1 MITLLNR
8 GASTQQDDSK
18 DWIIRHIKHLKM
30 NQQYYGFG
38 TREDAGPYLVQI
50 RQTCVD
56 LVQPKTADELKYN
69 VTGCILNKFTEL
81 DKALY
86 SSRQYILTLWPA
98 FVGAIV
104 ALAPDPSSMVYD
116 NIWWSGLFAIT
127 SGGLPGLESASP
139 PHHVEANSERE
150 GRTMCETWIFN
161 PSMPKAMSK
170 RDTMGSSAQ
179 GMGHVYLEWAS
190 FFLSFALWLFFC
202 VYFGHTLK
210 PAIDFT
216 YEKYYLEGAVWYYI
230 SAAPAV
236 SGLIFELIR
245 NRVDLYEPADRPEEG
260 KEGSLRMGEE
270 GQTISLIQQQH
281 FNHVKVRSVFS
292 LWLRILRHQWRRS
305 QYRILVRDHQSH
317 RTEWFFVLG
326 RGAVGMS
333 RVVIFAMGS
342 ITMGNILLMPVPDDF
357 YLFVLL
363 LFTTSLP
370 RQLWSAFWTN
380 GNRGA
385 DLVVWVS
392 TVKMIRPDGAD

>member
-1 MITLLNR
+1 
-8 GASTQQDDSK
+8 
-18 DWIIRHIKHLKM
+18 M
-30 NQQYYGFG
+30 NQSYNNYGYNFTG
-38 TREDAGPYLVQI
+38 HAGPYLAKT
-50 RQTCVD
+50 RKACVD
-56 LVQPKTADELKYN
+56 LVQPETAYELRAN
-69 VTGCILNKFTEL
+69 VTGCILNKFTEV
-81 DKALY
+81 DKALF

-116 NIWWSGLFAIT
+116 NIWWSCLFAIT

-139 PHHVEANSERE
+139 PHHVEAHSEKE
-150 GRTMCETWIFN
+150 GRTMCESWEFN

-170 RDTMGSSAQ
+170 RKTMGSSHR
-179 GMGHVYLEWAS
+179 GRGHIFFEWVS
-190 FFLSFALWLFFC
+190 FFLNFALWLYFC
-202 VYFGHTLK
+202 VYFARTLK
-210 PAIDFT
+210 PALDFT
-216 YEKYYLEGAVWYYI
+216 YETYYLEGAVWYYI

-236 SGLIFELIR
+236 GGLVFELMR
-245 NRVDLYEPADRPEEG
+245 NRVDLYEPADGPEEG
-260 KEGSLRMGEE
+260 REESLTMGGK
-270 GQTISLIQQQH
+270 GQTISLIQEQQR
-281 FNHVKVRSVFS
+281 FNHIKVRSVFS

-326 RGAVGMS
+326 RSAVGMS
-333 RVVIFAMGS
+333 RIAVFATGS
-342 ITMGNILLMPVPDDF
+342 ITMGNILLMPVPDDL

-370 RQLWSAFWTN
+370 RQLWPAFWTN

-392 TVKMIRPDGAD
+392 TVRMI